1 MAAEWYQQGLWPL
14 VGASIALAIPNAL
27 AIINVNRQHRKSLEV
42 QIKLKNI
49 DFINQQLTD
58 FYNPL
63 YSLMTTNKNIFESI
77 GPISFPQDI
86 ISREVAALAWN
97 KIKLDVIIPNN
108 QRIMSI
114 LRDKSHLIS
123 RDDSLSNYL
132 ELQNHLAMY
141 EVFQNIRTEA
151 YTKFKFPSNI
161 LEHIE
166 SVRNNLIN
174 YFSFLKK

>member
-1 MAAEWYQQGLWPL
+1 MTTEWYQQGLWPL
-14 VGASIALAIPNAL
+14 LGAGIALAIPNAL

-49 DFINQQLTD
+49 DFVNQQLTD

-63 YSLMTTNKNIFESI
+63 YSLMMINGSVFEST
-77 GPISFPQDI
+77 GPISFPEDI
-86 ISREVAALAWN
+86 INREVAALAWN

-123 RDDSLSNYL
+123 KSDSLLNYM

-141 EVFQNIRTEA
+141 EVFQNVRTES
-151 YTKFKFPSNI
+151 YEKFKFPSKI
-161 LEHIE
+161 LEHIKL
-166 SVRNNLIN
+166 VRSNLIKE
-174 YFSFLKK
+174 FSFLKK